1 MQDFYIK
8 SDKVSRY
15 SVLTLIYRAIPPPPG
30 SSSAFIPD
38 CIESARAALEAHQV
52 CMNTLKESNEVLKCS
67 YMHWHVPPSLQ
78 NKNKTKTN
86 NGKRTIL
93 YAPFVPF
100 IVLICHILEVPV
112 LPPSNTAN
120 TATTT
125 PTTNPDL
132 TRLTDFVL
140 SLRPLCAH
148 SEAIANLHRLCQVL
162 CSVARLYVEAKAKAK
177 AKAQQTG
184 GGAASVGGRGDVGA
198 STSAAANASGQ
209 SEESESENQ
218 VLASVGMEFDTY
230 LSALGL
236 APPPQQQ
243 QQAMPSSSFGVV
255 GGADGT
261 GAGPWNTGTVA
272 GAGAGGYAAA
282 AAPDTA
288 MGSGPGPDEGMEA
301 STNPIDVSQSQTAQ
315 LGNWFSGNQ
324 YMMGL
329 LEEDLSL
336 IDPSAWP

>member
-1 MQDFYIK
+1 MALLFK
-8 SDKVSRY
+8 TRKK
-15 SVLTLIYRAIPPPPG
+15 LI
-30 SSSAFIPD
+30 
-38 CIESARAALEAHQV
+38 
-52 CMNTLKESNEVLKCS
+52 
-67 YMHWHVPPSLQ
+67 
-78 NKNKTKTN
+78 TN
-86 NGKRTIL
+86 RTIL

-112 LPPSNTAN
+112 LPPTSTS
-120 TATTT
+120 TT

-177 AKAQQTG
+177 ANAQAQQTG
-184 GGAASVGGRGDVGA
+184 GGGSGGAGSVGGG
-198 STSAAANASGQ
+198 ANAGTAMSAQ
-209 SEESESENQ
+209 NENESEDQ

-236 APPPQQQ
+236 APPPPPPQQ
-243 QQAMPSSSFGVV
+243 QQAMSSFGVV
-255 GGADGT
+255 GGAGGGDGT
-261 GAGPWNTGTVA
+261 GTWSTAPVS
-272 GAGAGGYAAA
+272 GAGGYAA
-282 AAPDTA
+282 PDAA

-301 STNPIDVSQSQTAQ
+301 NTNPIDVSQSQTAQ